1 MRGDPGS
8 GYAVGMNG
16 AHDVTDESAEDEAL
30 AARSREREARA
41 VVTVHASFDAEAAAD
56 LRRRL
61 AMSYEERL
69 RELAILRERI
79 WGDRVHE
86 PLQRVATWEYRTDE
100 HG

>member
-1 MRGDPGS
+1 MTGTQ
-8 GYAVGMNG
+8 
-16 AHDVTDESAEDEAL
+16 DVTQESTEDPAL

-41 VVTVHASFDAEAAAD
+41 VATVHASFEAEAEAD

-69 RELAILRERI
+69 RELAVLRERI

-86 PLQRVATWEYRTDE
+86 PLQRVATWEYLRDDAE
-100 HG
+100 

>member
-1 MRGDPGS
+1 MS
-8 GYAVGMNG
+8 GT
-16 AHDVTDESAEDEAL
+16 HDVTDKSTEDEAL

-41 VVTVHASFDAEAAAD
+41 VVTVHASFDAEADAD

-61 AMSYEERL
+61 AMSHDERL

-86 PLQRVATWEYRTDE
+86 PLQRVATWEYMRDDVE
-100 HG
+100 